1 MTAQYSTQN
10 DLLLNNLLDFYSDSD
25 KLDTML
31 SIINGESKISLRI
44 VDWFATN
51 YAKKFYTLYT
61 IQDDSDSKQRRFK
74 VYIDY

>member
-51 YAKKFYTLYT
+51 YAKK
-61 IQDDSDSKQRRFK
+61 
-74 VYIDY
+74 